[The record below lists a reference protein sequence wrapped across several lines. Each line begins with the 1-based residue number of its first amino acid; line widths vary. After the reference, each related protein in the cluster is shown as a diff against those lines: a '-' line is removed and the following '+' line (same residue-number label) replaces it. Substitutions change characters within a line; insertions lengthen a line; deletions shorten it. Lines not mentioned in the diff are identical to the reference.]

1 VVADLTH
8 IIYSVLVKVQESDLC
23 LYSSI
28 VCRVSQSYLSYFLSQ
43 DISSNIGL
51 QSNEF
56 GNAVDRH
63 TVKTWRKIQLA
74 FEQNRAEGQMLPP
87 IHDIAPFSVSQW
99 NHVKGGQDVVSRIL
113 KNVKVDFRSLTPRA
127 FIIIRFVMIS
137 LMNAHMVRRLLL
149 HEDRLDNFSSYT
161 HLKQSLNKEAAFWDF
176 LKMFATEWKPS
187 PRFITH
193 VSDAA
198 QLGLAGDHPID
209 SVPSAGPI
217 QKAPKRNRFNLL
229 VSQAD
234 CSTRLRT
241 DVYHERISLP
251 RKERPIC
258 GTQTAVACDV
268 CGLHVCGE
276 KAFGQRRSCW
286 DLLHTSKRLEKR
298 ERPPRETGAR
308 GRRGRRRS
316 SGGTQAIIEEA
327 LPPRQRRRSSQQ
339 NVNH

>member
-1 VVADLTH
+1 
-8 IIYSVLVKVQESDLC
+8 
-23 LYSSI
+23 
-28 VCRVSQSYLSYFLSQ
+28 
-43 DISSNIGL
+43 
-51 QSNEF
+51 
-56 GNAVDRH
+56 
-63 TVKTWRKIQLA
+63 
-74 FEQNRAEGQMLPP
+74 MLPP

-161 HLKQSLNKEAAFWDF
+161 HLKQFLNKEAAFWDF

-198 QLGLAGDHPID
+198 QLGLADNHPID
-209 SVPSAGPI
+209 SVPSGGPF
-217 QKAPKRNRFNLL
+217 KRRPNAIGSTGWFPRRAVQHVFVQMSTMSGFLCHGRNAQSVALRQRLPVMYVAYTFVVKRLL
-229 VSQAD
+229 SSDTLVGTFFIHPSDSKRESAHHVKPGREVVGAD
-234 CSTRLRT
+234 ADRR
-241 DVYHERISLP
+241 
-251 RKERPIC
+251 
-258 GTQTAVACDV
+258 GTQD
-268 CGLHVCGE
+268 
-276 KAFGQRRSCW
+276 
-286 DLLHTSKRLEKR
+286 
-298 ERPPRETGAR
+298 
-308 GRRGRRRS
+308 
-316 SGGTQAIIEEA
+316 IIEEA